1 MMKPRPLTIRFSL
14 KHIYTPHCTNF
25 TPAKHHSPFPSLS
38 LNHSQSLAIL
48 KAMESMNSW
57 MWMRTILISAGV
69 LSAAIALKFSI
80 PAAVDGFPAFWS
92 VALSWM
98 KPPYLYI
105 IINGIIITIVA
116 SSHFNQSNAE
126 PAAARSD
133 HLISAVTPPAE
144 IFQPISAP
152 ENVDADDVPE
162 TAPEEVVVSAFEE
175 DLKPVVVNG
184 FKVDFATEVDD
195 LRVIRA
201 EAEDEFDE
209 SALPYTP
216 PLRESFSPEVQFESL
231 FPVRE
236 KPLAS
241 SRFVHRKPSR
251 TPPEGARALRRVTRP
266 KKQETLE
273 STWKMI
279 TEGRH
284 VPLTRH
290 LKKSDTFEQH
300 ASPAMDH
307 VAVVPKSETF
317 KDRTNNDAPPPP
329 PRIKK
334 EPSPG
339 QDELNRRVEAFINK
353 MNEDMRM
360 QRQESLQQFHEM
372 INRGV

>member
-1 MMKPRPLTIRFSL
+1 
-14 KHIYTPHCTNF
+14 
-25 TPAKHHSPFPSLS
+25 
-38 LNHSQSLAIL
+38 
-48 KAMESMNSW
+48 MESMNNW
-57 MWMRTILISAGV
+57 MSMRTILISAGV
-69 LSAAIALKFSI
+69 LSAAIALKLSI
-80 PAAVDGFPAFWS
+80 PAAVDGFPVLWS
-92 VALSWM
+92 VVLSWM

-105 IINGIIITIVA
+105 IINAIIITIVA
-116 SSHFNQSNAE
+116 SSHFNQSHNE
-126 PAAARSD
+126 LAAARSD

-144 IFQPISAP
+144 IFQPISPP
-152 ENVDADDVPE
+152 ENVEAADATEPV
-162 TAPEEVVVSAFEE
+162 AEEVV
-175 DLKPVVVNG
+175 DLKAVVVNG
-184 FKVDFATEVDD
+184 SKVEFAKEVDD
-195 LRVIRA
+195 LRLIRA

-216 PLRESFSPEVQFESL
+216 PMRESFSPEVQLESL
-231 FPVRE
+231 FLARE

-251 TPPEGARALRRVTRP
+251 TPPEGARALRRVARP

-290 LKKSDTFEQH
+290 LKKSETFEQH

-307 VAVVPKSETF
+307 VAVVPKSET
-317 KDRTNNDAPPPP
+317 PPL
-329 PRIKK
+329 RIRK
-334 EPSPG
+334 EPSLG

-360 QRQESLQQFHEM
+360 QRQESLQQFLEM